1 MNGNLTQETIELI
14 KAAMLDP
21 NGELAKAFTQA
32 GTAITGLTA
41 YDLEAPAK
49 TLYPVLTPLR
59 NRIPRVSGRGGTQAN
74 WRAVTAINTAKLSAG
89 VVEGKRG
96 GIIATTVTE
105 YLAAYRGLGL
115 EDTVT
120 FEAQYAGGGFED
132 VKARAVR
139 GLLQSL
145 MIQEEMIILGGN
157 GAAVAVAQPAAPTLT
172 ELLVAVSPGGN
183 FKASTKYKVGVVAL
197 TLEGYNLA
205 SVAGGVVQT
214 YSRTNGGAD
223 SADTVNGGTSLPS
236 DTTEITISA
245 AGVDT
250 QSIKMSTPV
259 VAGAVAYAWYWGP
272 TASDLL
278 LGAITT
284 VNSNVATTIVATG
297 TQKFGDLV
305 VATYAKNALL
315 FDGLLYQAWKT
326 ASGSYIKNMATGSSA
341 VLACG
346 TGLTAGTDGT
356 ITEFD
361 VALQSFWDNYRL
373 SPSRIIVSGQEM
385 NYIRKKVLLG
395 STTAA
400 QRFVFSADQN
410 GMMGGVM
417 VNAYLNPFGMGAA
430 KPIPI
435 ELHPNMPPGTVFFDT
450 DDLPYTLS
458 GVNNLKQIRTRQEYY
473 QIEWPLRTRKYEYGV
488 YADEVLQN
496 YFPPAFG
503 IITNIGAA

>member
-1 MNGNLTQETIELI
+1 MNGQLTQETIDLI
-14 KAAMLDP
+14 KTAMLDP

-59 NRIPRVSGRGGTQAN
+59 NRSPRVSGRGGIQAN
-74 WRAVTAINTAKLSAG
+74 WRAVTGINTAKLSAG

-96 GIIATTVTE
+96 GIITTGTAE
-105 YLAAYRGLGL
+105 YLAAYKGIGL

-120 FEAQYAGGGFED
+120 FEAQYAGQGFED
-132 VKARAVR
+132 IKARAVR

-157 GAAVAVAQPAAPTLT
+157 GSAVALGKPDAPTLT
-172 ELLVAVSPGGN
+172 ENLAAVLPGT
-183 FKASTKYKVGVVAL
+183 FKSATKYKVGVVAL

-205 SVAGGVVQT
+205 SVSGGIVQT

-223 SADTVNGGTSLPS
+223 AADTVNGGTSTPS
-236 DTTEITISA
+236 DLTEITITTS
-245 AGVDT
+245 GVDT
-250 QSIKMSTPV
+250 QSVNMSTPV

-272 TASDLL
+272 SAGDQV

-284 VNSNVATTIVATG
+284 INSYAATVLQGAGTGKHSALVAADYS
-297 TQKFGDLV
+297 KNSLV
-305 VATYAKNALL
+305 
-315 FDGLLYQAWKT
+315 FDGLLAQLWKT
-326 ASGSYIKNMATGSSA
+326 SSGAYIKNMAT
-341 VLACG
+341 LALKG
-346 TGLTAGTDGT
+346 TGTPLTAGTDGT

-361 VALQSFWDNYRL
+361 VALQSLWDNYRL
-373 SPSRIIVSGQEM
+373 SPTRMIVSGQEM
-385 NYIRKKVLLG
+385 NYIRKKVLTG
-395 STTAA
+395 SATGA

-435 ELHPNMPPGTVFFDT
+435 ELHPNMPPGTVLFDT

-458 GVNNLKQIRTRQEYY
+458 GVTNLKQIRTRQEYY

-503 IITNIGAA
+503 IITNIAAG

>member
-1 MNGNLTQETIELI
+1 MQGQLTQDTINLI

-59 NRIPRVSGRGGTQAN
+59 NRISRVSGKGGIQAN
-74 WRAVTAINTAKLSAG
+74 WRAVTGINTTGISAG

-96 GIIATTVTE
+96 GIITTTVSE

-120 FEAQYAGGGFED
+120 FEAQYAGQGFED

-145 MIQEEMIILGGN
+145 MIQEEFCILGGN
-157 GAAVAVAQPAAPTLT
+157 GAAVSLTKPAAPTLT
-172 ELLVAVSPGGN
+172 ENLAAVLPGT
-183 FKASTKYKVGVVAL
+183 FKSATKYKVGVVAL
-197 TLEGYNLA
+197 TLEGYRLA
-205 SVAGGVVQT
+205 SVAAGVVQT

-223 SADTVNGGTSLPS
+223 AADTVNGGTSEPS
-236 DTTEITISA
+236 DATEITISTS
-245 AGVDT
+245 GVDT
-250 QSIKMSTPV
+250 QSVNMSTPV
-259 VAGAVAYAWYWGP
+259 IPGAVAYAWYWGP

-284 VNSNVATTIVATG
+284 TNSYAATVLTGTG
-297 TQKFGDLV
+297 TQKLSAL
-305 VATYAKNALL
+305 VATNYSKNALL

-326 ASGSYIKNMATGSSA
+326 ASGAYVYNMPT
-341 VLACG
+341 LALKGAG
-346 TGLTAGTDGT
+346 TPLTAGTDGT

-361 VALQSFWDNYRL
+361 AALQSLWDNYRL
-373 SPSRIIVSGQEM
+373 SPTRIVVSGQEL
-385 NYIRKKVLLG
+385 NYIRKKILTG
-395 STTAA
+395 SATGA
-400 QRFVFSADQN
+400 QRFVFSADQS
-410 GMMGGVM
+410 GVMGGVM
-417 VNAYLNPFGMGAA
+417 VNSYLNPFGMGAA

-435 ELHPNMPPGTVFFDT
+435 ELHPNMPPGTVLFDT

-458 GVNNLKQIRTRQEYY
+458 GVTNVKQIRTRQEYY

-488 YADEVLQN
+488 YCDEVLQN

-503 IITNIGAA
+503 IITNIGAG